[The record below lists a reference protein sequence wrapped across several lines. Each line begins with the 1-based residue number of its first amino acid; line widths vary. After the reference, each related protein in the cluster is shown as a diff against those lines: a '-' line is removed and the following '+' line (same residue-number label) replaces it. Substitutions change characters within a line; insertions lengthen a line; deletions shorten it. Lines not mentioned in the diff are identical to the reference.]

1 MTIWRGRGEERERE
15 REGRGGR
22 EGKRWRTDNVMYIL
36 LHSEMATN
44 KELLLAILW
53 VVKK

>member
-1 MTIWRGRGEERERE
+1 MTIWGGRGEERE
-15 REGRGGR
+15 RGGR
-22 EGKRWRTDNVMYIL
+22 EGKRWRTDNVIYIL

-44 KELLLAILW
+44 KELLLAILS

>member
-1 MTIWRGRGEERERE
+1 MTIWEGRGEERERE
-15 REGRGGR
+15 GGGR

-44 KELLLAILW
+44 KELLLAILS